1 MTLRDLLETL
11 SDDLDTMV
19 QLVREDEDWDDY
31 DTLICRSDLLE
42 PVLDNPVHM
51 WKPMSEH
58 VIRVDL
64 VWEYMDGSRVNTT
77 ETNTNLMTE
86 EGLTFRNAETG
97 RTEITC

>member
-11 SDDLDTMV
+11 SDDLDTLV
-19 QLVREDEDWDDY
+19 QLVRKDDEWNEF
-31 DTLICRSDLLE
+31 DTLVCRSELLK

-51 WKPMSEH
+51 WQPVTEH

-64 VWEYMDGSRVNTT
+64 AWEYMDGSRIRTT
-77 ETNTNLMTE
+77 ETNTKLTTE

>member
-31 DTLICRSDLLE
+31 DTLICRSDLLK
-42 PVLDNPVHM
+42 PVLDSPVHM

-64 VWEYMDGSRVNTT
+64 VWEYIDGSRVNTT
-77 ETNTNLMTE
+77 ETNTA